1 MILSRGP
8 WFPSVACLTPVCGLI
23 PAITLV
29 VEMGELSKPS
39 KHKEDLQDP
48 GKAQGVVEAQLSG
61 AEVGE
66 AQLSRPPLLL
76 GRGSHP
82 GHY

>member
-1 MILSRGP
+1 MS
-8 WFPSVACLTPVCGLI
+8 
-23 PAITLV
+23 
-29 VEMGELSKPS
+29 ELSKPE
-39 KHKEDLQDP
+39 EDLQDP

>member
-48 GKAQGVVEAQLSG
+48 GKAQGVVEAQLS
-61 AEVGE
+61 
-66 AQLSRPPLLL
+66 RRPLLL
-76 GRGSHP
+76 EWEQP
-82 GHY
+82 PWTL